1 MTLMKQVLD
10 AYGSSDAI
18 KSSSKRTYIYHK
30 RTKAP
35 VKPSSLSFHL
45 LSTGSISWVYKQQC
59 KDKCLSLLSSAEILS
74 IRRSYIL
81 KDQTE
86 RNLWIK
92 NYVKN
97 NRIKENK
104 KVIGICWHLKGHDV
118 CKYC

>member
-1 MTLMKQVLD
+1 MTLIEQVLD
-10 AYGSSDAI
+10 AYGSFDAA
-18 KSSSKRTYIYHK
+18 KPSSKRPYTYHK

-35 VKPSSLSFHL
+35 VKPSSPSFHL

-81 KDQTE
+81 KDQAG

-92 NYVKN
+92 NYVEN

-104 KVIGICWHLKGHDV
+104 TVIGICWHLEGHDV